1 MIFIKLMGRQGNQM
15 FQYAFGKILEKER
28 NISVYF
34 ICKKSEFRLEGFDGI
49 RFIDSS
55 SRLLMFVERFF
66 CRFNLRYQ
74 EFHSCMEEVDLNSI
88 SNFTYVLG
96 YFQSSKLFEENR
108 AFVKSL
114 FNVSSC
120 RLIESNDCVTHI
132 RRGDYLTTIFSEI
145 NSNAVVP
152 EEWFMDQLQYVKN
165 EFSPDNFQLVGD
177 DPKYLR
183 DFCNKLDLDASALI
197 QSPMEDFVKLM
208 TSKYLIISNSSF
220 AWWAAFLNI
229 HEDVVII
236 APRNW
241 VGFHVGIEYPKGI
254 MNSRFIWR

>member
-1 MIFIKLMGRQGNQM
+1 MGRQGNQM
-15 FQYAFGKILEKER
+15 FQYAFGKILENVR
-28 NISVYF
+28 NIPVYF
-34 ICKKSEFRLEGFDGI
+34 ICKKSDFRLYGFDGI

-55 SRLLMFVERFF
+55 SRLLIFVERYI
-66 CRFNLRYQ
+66 CKFNFRYQ
-74 EFHSCMEEVDLNSI
+74 EFHSCLEEVNLNSI
-88 SNFTYVLG
+88 SNYSYVSG
-96 YFQSSKLFEENR
+96 YFQSSELFEENR

-114 FNVSSC
+114 FKISSNN
-120 RLIESNDCVTHI
+120 LFQSNDCITHI
-132 RRGDYLTTIFSEI
+132 RRGDYLTTIFAEI
-145 NSNAVVP
+145 NSNAVIP

-165 EFSPDNFQLVGD
+165 EFSPDNFQVVGD
-177 DPKYLR
+177 DGNHLE
-183 DFCNKLDLDASALI
+183 DFCNKLEWDASALI

-229 HEDVVII
+229 HEDAVII
-236 APRNW
+236 APKNW